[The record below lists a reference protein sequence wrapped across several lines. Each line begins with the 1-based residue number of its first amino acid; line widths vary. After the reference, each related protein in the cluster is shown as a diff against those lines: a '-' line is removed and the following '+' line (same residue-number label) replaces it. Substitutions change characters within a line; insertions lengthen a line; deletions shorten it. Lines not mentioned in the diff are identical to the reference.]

1 MLFQANVKNSE
12 KDEERGERREE
23 DINFS
28 IYWIDYNEFDSLTT
42 IQTKQKK
49 YYILCHFKQMLK

>member
-28 IYWIDYNEFDSLTT
+28 IY
-42 IQTKQKK
+42 
-49 YYILCHFKQMLK
+49 